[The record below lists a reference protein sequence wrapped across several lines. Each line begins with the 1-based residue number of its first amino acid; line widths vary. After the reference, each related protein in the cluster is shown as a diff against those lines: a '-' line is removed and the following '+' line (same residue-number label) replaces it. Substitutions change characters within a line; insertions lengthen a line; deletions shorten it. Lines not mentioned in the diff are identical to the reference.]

1 MSSQPPETRPP
12 TPYPSIVRRR
22 GDPGPIIVG
31 RDRSPFADLYHRV
44 LALPLP
50 GILALMGATF
60 LTLNL
65 IFAGLYLLDPG
76 GIAALAPGDF
86 WSAFF
91 FSVETFG
98 TIGYGH
104 WYPQSFSANLLMTAE
119 TFVGLV
125 YVAVTTGLVFA
136 RVSRPVSRVA
146 FSEVAVIHD
155 FEGVPTLMFRA
166 ANRRAN
172 NILEAE
178 VMVSLARDAETSEG
192 IQFRRFEEL
201 KVARSRSP
209 LFALTWTIMHPID
222 AKSPLRGATHET
234 LVAEHAEII
243 VVLSGADDRY
253 AQRVHA
259 RHSYTAVEILWDKR
273 FADILSF
280 GPGGRRMVD
289 YGRFHDVVD
298 VSARPGSAEPH

>member
-1 MSSQPPETRPP
+1 MSLDPPEPDSGAR
-12 TPYPSIVRRR
+12 YPSMVRRA
-22 GDPGPIIVG
+22 GEPAPIVIG
-31 RDRSPFADLYHRV
+31 RERLPFTDLYHRM
-44 LALPLP
+44 LALPLA
-50 GILALMGATF
+50 GIVGLMGIGFLAL
-60 LTLNL
+60 NL
-65 IFAGLYLLDPG
+65 AFAALYVADRG
-76 GIAALAPGDF
+76 GVAELAPGDF
-86 WSAFF
+86 ISAFF

-104 WYPQSFSANLLMTAE
+104 WYPQSVTANVLMTIE

-136 RVSRPVSRVA
+136 RVSRPVSRVN
-146 FSEVAVIHD
+146 FSAVAVIHD

-178 VMVSLARDAETSEG
+178 VMVSLARDGVTSEG
-192 IQFRRFEEL
+192 IRFRRFEEL
-201 KVARSRSP
+201 RVARSRTP

-222 AKSPLRGATHET
+222 AGSPLRGATAAS
-234 LVAEHAEII
+234 LAAEHAEII

-259 RHSYTAVEILWDKR
+259 RHAYGAAEIVWEKR
-273 FADILSF
+273 LADILSVS
-280 GPGGRRMVD
+280 PAGRRVVD
-289 YGRFHDVVD
+289 YGRFHEVVD
-298 VSARPGSAEPH
+298 I

>member
-1 MSSQPPETRPP
+1 MIIE
-12 TPYPSIVRRR
+12 RR
-22 GDPGPIIVG
+22 GERGPIVVG
-31 RDRSPFADLYHRV
+31 RQSSPFADIYHRV
-44 LALPLP
+44 LALPLL
-50 GILALMGATF
+50 GVLALMGAAF
-60 LTLNL
+60 LVLNL
-65 IFAGLYLLDPG
+65 TFAGLYLLDPN
-76 GIAALAPGDF
+76 GIAAMAPGDF
-86 WSAFF
+86 PSAFF

-104 WYPQSFSANLLMTAE
+104 WYPQSVPANLLMTLE

-136 RVSRPVSRVA
+136 RVSRPVSRVT
-146 FSEVAVIHD
+146 FSQVAVIHE

-172 NILEAE
+172 HILEAE
-178 VMVSLARDAETSEG
+178 VMVSLARDAETPEG

-222 AKSPLRGATHET
+222 ESSPLRAATHQSLT
-234 LVAEHAEII
+234 AQHAEII

-259 RHSYTAVEILWDKR
+259 RHSYDSSEVVWDKR

-280 GPGGRRMVD
+280 GEGGRRTVD

-298 VSARPGSAEPH
+298 V

>member
-1 MSSQPPETRPP
+1 MSSEPPDARP
-12 TPYPSIVRRR
+12 TPPRYPSVVRRR
-22 GDPGPIIVG
+22 GDRAPIVVG
-31 RDRSPFADLYHRV
+31 RDRSPFTDVYHRM
-44 LALPLP
+44 LALPLL

-60 LTLNL
+60 LVLNL
-65 IFAGLYLLDPG
+65 IFAGLYVADPG
-76 GIAALAPGDF
+76 GIAAMTPGDF

-104 WYPQSFSANLLMTAE
+104 WYPVSVHANLVMTVE

-136 RVSRPVSRVA
+136 RVSRPVSRVT
-146 FSEVAVIHD
+146 FSQVAVIHD
-155 FEGVPTLMFRA
+155 FEGTSTLMFRA
-166 ANRRAN
+166 ANRRSN

-201 KVARSRSP
+201 RVARSRTP
-209 LFALTWTIMHPID
+209 LFALTWTILHPID
-222 AKSPLRGATHET
+222 GASPLKEATPQS
-234 LVAEHAEII
+234 LSAAHAEII
-243 VVLSGADDRY
+243 VVLSGTDDRY

-259 RHSYTAVEILWDKR
+259 RHSYDASEVLWDKR

-280 GPGGRRMVD
+280 GEGGRRKVD

-298 VSARPGSAEPH
+298 L

>member
-1 MSSQPPETRPP
+1 MSSEPPDPEPNPP
-12 TPYPSIVRRR
+12 RYPSIVRRR
-22 GDPGPIIVG
+22 GDRAPIVVG
-31 RDRSPFADLYHRV
+31 RDRSPFTDIYHRM
-44 LALPLP
+44 LALPLL
-50 GILALMGATF
+50 GILALMGAGF
-60 LTLNL
+60 LVLNL
-65 IFAGLYLLDPG
+65 IFAGLYLADPG

-104 WYPQSFSANLLMTAE
+104 WYPQSSNANLLMTAE

-136 RVSRPVSRVA
+136 RVSRPVSRVT
-146 FSEVAVIHD
+146 FSQVAVIHD
-155 FEGVPTLMFRA
+155 FEGIPTLMFRA

-201 KVARSRSP
+201 QVLRSRTP
-209 LFALTWTIMHPID
+209 LFALSWTILHPID
-222 AKSPLRGATHET
+222 GKSPLRGATHQSLT
-234 LVAEHAEII
+234 DTHAEII
-243 VVLSGADDRY
+243 VVLSGTDDRY

-259 RHSYTAVEILWDKR
+259 RHSYDASEVLWDKR

-280 GPGGRRMVD
+280 GEDGRRKVD

-298 VSARPGSAEPH
+298 L

>member
-1 MSSQPPETRPP
+1 MSSEPEDPGP
-12 TPYPSIVRRR
+12 TPLRFPSVIERHGR
-22 GDPGPIIVG
+22 GAPIIVG
-31 RDRSPFADLYHRV
+31 RDGSPFTDVYHRV
-44 LALPLP
+44 LALPLL
-50 GILALMGATF
+50 GILALMGAAF
-60 LTLNL
+60 LVLNL
-65 IFAGLYLLDPG
+65 IFAGLYLIDPN
-76 GIAALAPGDF
+76 GIAAMTPGDF

-104 WYPQSFSANLLMTAE
+104 WYPVSFGANAIMVCE
-119 TFVGLV
+119 TFIGLV

-136 RVSRPVSRVA
+136 RVSRPVSRVT
-146 FSEVAVIHD
+146 FSRLAVIHD
-155 FEGVPTLMFRA
+155 FEGRPTLMFRA
-166 ANRRAN
+166 ANQRSN

-178 VMVSLARDAETSEG
+178 VMVSLALDAKTPEG
-192 IQFRRFEEL
+192 ILFRRFEEL

-222 AKSPLRGATHET
+222 GDSPLRNATHASLT
-234 LVAEHAEII
+234 AQHAEII
-243 VVLSGADDRY
+243 VVLSGTDDRY

-259 RHSYTAVEILWDKR
+259 RHSYHSSEVVWDKR

-280 GPGGRRMVD
+280 GEDGRRTVD

-298 VSARPGSAEPH
+298 V

>member
-1 MSSQPPETRPP
+1 MNSQAPEVEP
-12 TPYPSIVRRR
+12 TPPRYPMVIERR
-22 GDPGPIIVG
+22 GDRTPIVLG
-31 RDRSPFADLYHRV
+31 RDSSLFTDIYHRV
-44 LALPLP
+44 LALPLA
-50 GILALMGATF
+50 GILALMGCTF
-60 LTLNL
+60 LVLNL
-65 IFAGLYLLDPG
+65 IFAGLYLADPG

-86 WSAFF
+86 PSAFF

-104 WYPQSFSANLLMTAE
+104 WYPQSVAANLVMTVE

-146 FSEVAVIHD
+146 FSKVAVIHD
-155 FEGVPTLMFRA
+155 FEGTPTLMFRA
-166 ANRRAN
+166 ANQRAN

-192 IQFRRFEEL
+192 VQFRRFEEL
-201 KVARSRSP
+201 KVARSRTP

-222 AKSPLRGATHET
+222 ASSPLRGATHAT
-234 LVAEHAEII
+234 LTAGHAEII

-259 RHSYTAVEILWDKR
+259 RHSYDSSEVVWDKR

-280 GPGGRRMVD
+280 GEGGRRTVD

-298 VSARPGSAEPH
+298 L